1 VPLPTDSSILPEA
14 VRGLVGHERHAL
26 DRLRELLA
34 SETSAG
40 EDVRQLRQAE
50 LDLDELFLLVVVGEF
65 NAGKSAFINA
75 LIGARVLREGVT
87 PTTAVITRLRYA
99 PSPGERREG
108 PLLEVGYPLDLLR
121 DLAVVDTPGTNA
133 ILREHEEI
141 TSHFVPRADLVLF
154 VTSADRP
161 FTETERAFMERIR
174 AWGKKVLVVLN
185 KVDVLGADQVTEQV
199 EFVRGGVERLL
210 GFRPE
215 VFPVSARLAL
225 AAKDE
230 KDPLRRD
237 TLWQESRFQVLE
249 DYVAST
255 LDERGR
261 LLLKLSTPLGIAERI
276 ARNHA
281 MVTEEKLALLAG
293 DLALV
298 ESIDTQ
304 LGVYREDMQRDFT
317 YRLGEVD
324 NILHEMTERGTE
336 YLDNTL
342 RFGRI
347 VDLFR
352 QKVLQQ
358 EFERAVVADTP
369 ERIDRVTQELIDWMV
384 DQDLRLWRTVTEQV
398 ESRRRI
404 GSGGPEER
412 LAGSFEY
419 DRRALLGSLGQ
430 TARGVLQRHDHQR
443 EATQLAASV
452 REAVTNTA
460 LLEAGAVGLGAVS
473 MAILGSAA
481 ADVTGLFAA
490 SVLAGVGLWLL
501 PRKRRQAQAQ
511 FRARTEELRSR
522 LMTALRDEFQ
532 RELERSTQRIRD
544 ALAPYNRFVR
554 GERDRTQQFGSSLQ
568 ESLSQLAK
576 LRADIDR
583 LAQVE

>member
-1 VPLPTDSSILPEA
+1 MNGDPRVPAAGGGLPVL
-14 VRGLVGHERHAL
+14 G
-26 DRLRELLA
+26 RLRERLSIETA
-34 SETSAG
+34 SAA
-40 EDVRQLRQAE
+40 DVQQLRQAE

-75 LIGARVLREGVT
+75 LLGAPVLREGVT

-185 KVDVLGADQVTEQV
+185 KVDVLGVDQVNEQV
-199 EFVRGGVERLL
+199 EFVRDGVERLL
-210 GFRPE
+210 GFRPD

-225 AAKDE
+225 AAKSE
-230 KDPLRRD
+230 PDPLRRAA
-237 TLWQESRFQVLE
+237 LWQESRFQVLE

-261 LLLKLSTPLGIAERI
+261 LVLKLSTPLGVAERI

-304 LGVYREDMQRDFT
+304 LSVYREDMQRDFT

-324 NILHEMTERGTE
+324 NILHEMSERGTE
-336 YLDNTL
+336 NL
-342 RFGRI
+342 
-347 VDLFR
+347 
-352 QKVLQQ
+352 
-358 EFERAVVADTP
+358 
-369 ERIDRVTQELIDWMV
+369 
-384 DQDLRLWRTVTEQV
+384 
-398 ESRRRI
+398 
-404 GSGGPEER
+404 
-412 LAGSFEY
+412 
-419 DRRALLGSLGQ
+419 
-430 TARGVLQRHDHQR
+430 
-443 EATQLAASV
+443 
-452 REAVTNTA
+452 
-460 LLEAGAVGLGAVS
+460 
-473 MAILGSAA
+473 
-481 ADVTGLFAA
+481 
-490 SVLAGVGLWLL
+490 
-501 PRKRRQAQAQ
+501 
-511 FRARTEELRSR
+511 
-522 LMTALRDEFQ
+522 
-532 RELERSTQRIRD
+532 
-544 ALAPYNRFVR
+544 
-554 GERDRTQQFGSSLQ
+554 
-568 ESLSQLAK
+568 
-576 LRADIDR
+576 
-583 LAQVE
+583 